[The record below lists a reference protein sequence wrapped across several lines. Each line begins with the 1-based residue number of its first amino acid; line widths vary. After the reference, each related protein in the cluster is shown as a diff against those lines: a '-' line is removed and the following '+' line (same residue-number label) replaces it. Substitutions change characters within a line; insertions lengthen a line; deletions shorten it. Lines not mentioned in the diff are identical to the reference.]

1 MWLSAEEALQR
12 LHVKP
17 QTLYANVSR
26 GRIRAKADPADTRRS
41 LYRSEDVDRLAG
53 RPRGRRSA
61 TSIASGAL
69 DWGEPVLAS
78 AISTIAGGRLIYR
91 GVDASLL
98 AETATLEDAA
108 ALLWDVPSI
117 PGLDEAATDAVH
129 GLSLAAPL
137 EALAARA
144 AVDPPSAGRGAFPLR
159 QDAGAVFR
167 TVATSLLGAGS
178 GPLHQRLAGAFG
190 RPGAADLLRR
200 ALVLLAD
207 HELNASTLAA
217 RVAVSAGASL
227 SAGAL
232 AALATLSGSRHG
244 NAARAVLA
252 LAEDIAAN
260 PVDPVSGLRDWLGEG
275 RIVPGFGHPAYPD
288 GDIRCA
294 ALLAQIDLPPAFR
307 NLREAGLAVLDDA
320 PNIDFALAALAAA
333 HGLPPEAPVTIF
345 ALARTAGW
353 LAHMLEQAE
362 SGTLIRPRARY
373 IGPSPTVP

>member
-178 GPLHQRLAGAFG
+178 GPLHLRLAGAFG
-190 RPGAADLLRR
+190 RQGAADLLRR

>member
-12 LHVKP
+12 LRVKP

-26 GRIRAKADPADTRRS
+26 GRVRAKADPADPRRS

-91 GVDASLL
+91 GVDAAIL

-108 ALLWDVPSI
+108 ALLWDVPSVDAV
-117 PGLDEAATDAVH
+117 DEAVSGGSH
-129 GLSLAAPL
+129 RLSLAAPL
-137 EALAARA
+137 MALAARA
-144 AVDPPSAGRGAFPLR
+144 AVDPPSAGRGALQLR
-159 QDAGAVFR
+159 QDADAIFR
-167 TVATSLLGAGS
+167 TVGTSLLGAGS
-178 GPLHQRLAGAFG
+178 GPLHQRLAKAFG
-190 RPGAADLLRR
+190 PPAAADLLRR
-200 ALVLLAD
+200 TLVLLAD

-232 AALATLSGSRHG
+232 AGLATLGGSRHG

-260 PVDPVSGLRDWLGEG
+260 PAGPVAGLREWLGEG

-288 GDIRCA
+288 GDVRCA
-294 ALLAQIDLPPAFR
+294 ALLAHIDLPPAFR
-307 NLREAGLAVLDDA
+307 DLRLAGLAVLDDA
-320 PNIDFALAALAAA
+320 PNVDFALAALAAA
-333 HGLPPEAPVTIF
+333 YRLPPEAPATIF

-362 SGTLIRPRARY
+362 SGVLIRPRARY
-373 IGPSPTVP
+373 IGPSRTVP

>member
-1 MWLSAEEALQR
+1 ME
-12 LHVKP
+12 
-17 QTLYANVSR
+17 
-26 GRIRAKADPADTRRS
+26 
-41 LYRSEDVDRLAG
+41 
-53 RPRGRRSA
+53 
-61 TSIASGAL
+61 
-69 DWGEPVLAS
+69 
-78 AISTIAGGRLIYR
+78 
-91 GVDASLL
+91 LL
-98 AETATLEDAA
+98 AELELSGSYLGSRFA
-108 ALLWDVPSI
+108 VP
-117 PGLDEAATDAVH
+117 
-129 GLSLAAPL
+129 
-137 EALAARA
+137 
-144 AVDPPSAGRGAFPLR
+144 
-159 QDAGAVFR
+159 
-167 TVATSLLGAGS
+167 
-178 GPLHQRLAGAFG
+178 
-190 RPGAADLLRR
+190 
-200 ALVLLAD
+200 
-207 HELNASTLAA
+207 
-217 RVAVSAGASL
+217 AGASL

-260 PVDPVSGLRDWLGEG
+260 PVDPVTGLREWLGEG

-345 ALARTAGW
+345 ALARIAGW

>member
-78 AISTIAGGRLIYR
+78 AISTIAGGRLVYR

-178 GPLHQRLAGAFG
+178 GPLHLRLAGAFG

-260 PVDPVSGLRDWLGEG
+260 PVDPVSGLREWLGEG

>member
-26 GRIRAKADPADTRRS
+26 GRIRAKADPTDTRRS

-78 AISTIAGGRLIYR
+78 AISTIAGGRLVYR

-178 GPLHQRLAGAFG
+178 GPLHQRLARAFG

-260 PVDPVSGLRDWLGEG
+260 PVDPVSGLREWLGEG